1 MQQHVL
7 EHLLAAFQRVGL
19 MPSVT
24 EQQLQQVLTP
34 EALEQE
40 TLIALLAKHYFPEH
54 CVMYDFERVTSKE
67 DLMQLTRMFAAATVG
82 EWTMDDLRAKW
93 EGPEASVIF
102 EFDERK
108 CTLSF
113 EQDSE
118 FINLEYYEQV
128 GSFARYNLSGDFV
141 HIPSNQKN
149 AIHAYLPR
157 EIAMEV
163 AFLIL
168 LDKQDYMDK
177 DMMLDIFALFQRY
190 DLLVNT
196 VLLDQQLR
204 IDLYDLSSFLEALF
218 LEEHIELQLGI
229 QHLLHYVRRT
239 QNYGYVIDELAKLTN
254 GEWKLDN
261 MTTSYN
267 EKKQETVL
275 QFDSFKHHFV
285 WHITWEPSGL
295 AVFHQHLQ
303 EFARDYLRNDFA
315 LLPLD
320 DEEEYKL
327 YIYMPKPASQE
338 LAQILARG
346 PLVGV
351 KRN

>member
-7 EHLLAAFQRVGL
+7 EHLLAAFQRVSL
-19 MPSVT
+19 MPNVT

-40 TLIALLAKHYFPEH
+40 TLIALLARHYFPEH
-54 CVMYDFERVTSKE
+54 CVTYDSEQVSSKE
-67 DLMQLTRMFAAATVG
+67 DLMQLTRMFADATVG
-82 EWTMDDLRAKW
+82 EWTMEDVRAKW

-108 CTLSF
+108 CTLTF

-118 FINLEYYEQV
+118 LVNLEFYEQI
-128 GSFARYNLSGDFV
+128 GSFAYYNLTGDFV
-141 HIPSNQKN
+141 HIPNNQRN
-149 AIHAYLPR
+149 ALYAYLPR
-157 EIAMEV
+157 EISMEV

-177 DMMLDIFALFQRY
+177 DMMLDIFALLQRY
-190 DLLVNT
+190 DLFVSP

-204 IDLYDLSSFLEALF
+204 IDLYDLSSFLEAL
-218 LEEHIELQLGI
+218 LIDEQIELQLGV
-229 QHLLHYVRRT
+229 QHLLHYARRT
-239 QNYGYVIDELAKLTN
+239 QNYGYVIGELAKLTK

-261 MTTSYN
+261 VKASYD
-267 EKKQETVL
+267 EKAQETVL
-275 QFDSFKHHFV
+275 QFDSFKNHFL
-285 WHITWEPSGL
+285 WHITWEQAGL
-295 AVFHQHLQ
+295 AVFHQYLQ
-303 EFARDYLRNDFA
+303 AFARDYLRNDFA

-320 DEEEYKL
+320 DEDEYGL
-327 YIYMPKPASQE
+327 YIYMPKAASQE